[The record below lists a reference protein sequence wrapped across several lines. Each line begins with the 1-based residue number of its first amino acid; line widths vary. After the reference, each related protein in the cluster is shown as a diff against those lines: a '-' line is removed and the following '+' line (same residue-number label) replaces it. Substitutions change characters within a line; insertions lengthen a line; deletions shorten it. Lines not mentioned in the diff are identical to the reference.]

1 MPLDAAYGPAEG
13 GEEEQAGAGQ
23 PHHQGEQGGGA
34 AGRAGGR
41 LDAALCRAHG
51 EGGGEEEGGL
61 LPVGE
66 GEGGPDLMV
75 LVPEQNKQTN

>member
-1 MPLDAAYGPAEG
+1 MPLDAAYGAAGG

-23 PHHQGEQGGGA
+23 PHQGEQGGGG

-51 EGGGEEEGGL
+51 EGGGEEEGGHV
-61 LPVGE
+61 PVGE
-66 GEGGPDLMV
+66 GEGGPEL
-75 LVPEQNKQTN
+75 THR